1 MSLSANKFA
10 YLLDDCPSNFTL
22 NALLGEGYASGLG
35 NVPFDDIHAQCPTW
49 RKRGP
54 WQSKYLHRYYVFIK
68 FSFSPSKVTKIFL
81 SLSSSFSNNFIVRSL
96 TNKSLITLF
105 TGLAPYSGT

>member
-35 NVPFDDIHAQCPTW
+35 NVPFEDIHAQCPSW
-49 RKRGP
+49 RKRCP
-54 WQSKYLHRYYVFIK
+54 WQSKYLHLYYAFIK
-68 FSFSPSKVTKIFL
+68 FSFSPFEVDKIFL
-81 SLSSSFSNNFIVRSL
+81 SLSSSFSNNFVVR
-96 TNKSLITLF
+96 TLANSDLKR
-105 TGLAPYSGT
+105 TVVLQHYSQ